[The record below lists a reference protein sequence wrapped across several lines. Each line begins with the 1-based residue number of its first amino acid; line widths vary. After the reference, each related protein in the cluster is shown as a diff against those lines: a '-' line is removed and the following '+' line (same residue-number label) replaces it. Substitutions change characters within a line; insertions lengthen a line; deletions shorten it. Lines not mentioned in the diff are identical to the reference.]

1 MIVLR
6 TKIITK
12 KNDDKALERELN
24 EFLETIERTE
34 DIKEIKYQW
43 SDGWFSAM
51 IIYYDEFGV

>member
-6 TKIITK
+6 TKIIT

-24 EFLETIERTE
+24 EFLETMKRTE

-51 IIYYDEFGV
+51 VIYYDEFDV

>member
-6 TKIITK
+6 TKIIT

-24 EFLETIERTE
+24 EFLETMDMTS
-34 DIKEIKYQW
+34 DVKEIKYQW

-51 IIYYDEFGV
+51 VIYYDEFGV

>member
-6 TKIITK
+6 TKIIAK
-12 KNDDKALERELN
+12 SDEKALERELN
-24 EFLETIERTE
+24 EFLETMKHTE

-51 IIYYDEFGV
+51 VIYHDDFDV